1 MGCHIYAPG
10 VSIGRSGVST
20 ERRVRI
26 LRVDKAQEISN
37 RMHWTDPQT
46 WLGGGFKDY
55 VFFHPYLEKWSNL
68 TNIFQMGW
76 NHQLAEYLI
85 GPIRIF
91 DGQK

>member
-26 LRVDKAQEISN
+26 LRVDKNPRNLQLDALNGPPNLTRWWFQ
-37 RMHWTDPQT
+37 R
-46 WLGGGFKDY
+46 LC
-55 VFFHPYLEKWSNL
+55 FFSPLPGDTIL